1 MKQKLT
7 KKFWVAL
14 VIFSL
19 MGQVAWVVE
28 NMYFNV
34 FIYKIFHADA
44 TQISLMVGASAVM
57 ATATTLIMGALS
69 DKVGKRKIFICGGYI
84 LWGLS
89 ILAFSLLR
97 MDVLTGITQDVVA
110 AASLG
115 INLTILMDCV
125 MTFFGSTA
133 NDACFNAWLVESGDD
148 SNRGMIEGVNAMMPL
163 VSILVV
169 FGGFMAF
176 DLNQD
181 SSWTLIFLII
191 GFAVIAIGLSGFF
204 LIHETTVKCPEN
216 SSFWGNLFYSFR
228 PSVMKSNL
236 LLYVVVGAFS
246 VFCISINTFMPYLI
260 IYYEQTLQMT
270 GYVLIMAPA
279 IIIAAV
285 VTAVFGSLYDQL
297 GFRRCVYITLGI
309 LMAGYVLL
317 FFFTGTALV
326 FVGSLLMMSGYLAGM
341 AVFGAKIKGLI
352 PEEKAGLFQ
361 GLRIFGQVFIP
372 GIAGP
377 AIGAW
382 VLRDAQTIVNGDGTT
397 SFLPNRNIFAAAFVV
412 GFALFFCLKG
422 IFKMV
427 RMGHRDLPTELGD
440 GIEKNVPF
448 SQYPRPQ
455 LRRNSYYTLNG
466 KWEEGIMVPFPPQ
479 SMLSGLDKKQ
489 ARKMGKAHVTYTRKF
504 ILPADFAAAEDF
516 SGGKKRLLLHFG
528 AVDQICKVYVND
540 SLVGENEGGY
550 LPFEF
555 DITDAYVDGE
565 NLLKVEVTDKLD
577 LNYPYGK
584 QCKARGEMWYTPING
599 IWQSVWLE
607 AVPQTYIE
615 KIKITPDLTGIDLE
629 IKIKGNKAGFEKIKA
644 QISIPHEGGLLSKE
658 VEVAPAASDKESKAQ
673 VAATATCRIDL
684 AAEGVEPK
692 LWCPENPYLY
702 DMQITVG
709 EDKADTYF
717 GLRTVSIGKVGEQNR
732 ILLNNKPVFLHAV
745 LDQGYYSDGI
755 YLPASEKG
763 YEFDIKA
770 MQELGLNT
778 LRKHIK
784 IEPDVF
790 YYLCDKLG
798 MLVMQDLVNSGRY
811 SFTRDTALPTV
822 GAPAYVTNLR
832 IVPKKQKEIFVK
844 QMEDTIDHLY
854 NHPCIVYYTIFNE
867 GWGQFEAD
875 SMYERFIA
883 VDHTRIVDTTSGWFK
898 AKKSDVESSHVYF
911 RNEVFE
917 PSERPHVLSEF
928 GGHSLIMEEHCFSL
942 YNQHGY
948 GFAQDVE
955 EVTDRLVDSY
965 EQMVL
970 PSIKNSLCGSVYTQ
984 LSDVEDEVN
993 GLYTYDR
1000 KKCKVN
1006 KQRVKELSKKI
1017 YETFASATEY

>member
-44 TQISLMVGASAVM
+44 AQISLMVGASAVM
-57 ATATTLIMGALS
+57 ATITTLIMGSLS
-69 DKVGKRKIFICGGYI
+69 DKVGKRKVFICGGYI

-97 MDVLTGITQDVVA
+97 MDVLTGITQDAVA

-148 SNRGMIEGVNAMMPL
+148 SNRGMIEGINAMMPL

-176 DLNQD
+176 DLNKE
-181 SSWTLIFLII
+181 SSWTWIFLII
-191 GFAVIAIGLSGFF
+191 GFAVIAIGVSGFF
-204 LIHETTVKCPEN
+204 LIHETTVKSVEN
-216 SSFWGNLFYSFR
+216 KSFWGNLLYSFR

-236 LLYVVVGAFS
+236 FLYVVVGAFS
-246 VFCISINTFMPYLI
+246 IFNISISTFMPYLI
-260 IYYEQTLQMT
+260 IYYEQSLQMAN
-270 GYVLIMAPA
+270 YVLIMAPA
-279 IIIAAV
+279 IILAAI
-285 VTAVFGSLYDQL
+285 VTAIFGSLYDQL

-309 LMAGYVLL
+309 LMAGYAVL
-317 FFFTGTALV
+317 FCCTSTAWV
-326 FVGSLLMMSGYLAGM
+326 FIGSLLMMSGYLAGM
-341 AVFGAKIKGLI
+341 AVFGAKIKGLT
-352 PEEKAGLFQ
+352 PESKAGMFQ

-372 GIAGP
+372 GIVGP
-377 AIGAW
+377 AIGAF
-382 VLRDAQTIVNGDGTT
+382 VLRDAQVIVNGDGTT
-397 SFLPNRNIFAAAFVV
+397 SFLPNRNIFAAAFAV
-412 GFALFFCLKG
+412 GVLLFVALKL

-427 RMGHRDLPTELGD
+427 REGHRELPTNLGD
-440 GIEKNVPF
+440 GAKGDIPF
-448 SQYPRPQ
+448 AEYPRPQ
-455 LRRNSYYTLNG
+455 LRRDSFFNLNG
-466 KWEEGIMVPFPPQ
+466 QWEEGIMVPFPPQ
-479 SMLSGLDKKQ
+479 SSLSGLGKKQ
-489 ARKMGKAHVTYTRKF
+489 AKKMSKAHTTYTRKF
-504 ILPADFAAAEDF
+504 TLPEGFVKD
-516 SGGKKRLLLHFG
+516 RLLLHFG
-528 AVDQICKVYVND
+528 AVDQIAKVYLNHQ
-540 SLVGENEGGY
+540 LVGENEGGY
-550 LPFEF
+550 LPFTL
-555 DITDAYVDGE
+555 DITEAYKEGE
-565 NLLKVEVTDKLD
+565 NLLRVEVTDKLD
-577 LNYPYGK
+577 KVYPYGK
-584 QCKARGEMWYTPING
+584 QCKARGEMWYTPISG

-607 AVPQTYIE
+607 SVPETYI
-615 KIKITPDLTGIDLE
+615 KQIKIVPDLTGIDLE
-629 IKIKGNKAGFEKIKA
+629 IKIKGDKAKQDEQKV
-644 QISIPHEGGLLSKE
+644 QIAIPCEEREICKVVNLLADGTCAVGK
-658 VEVAPAASDKESKAQ
+658 
-673 VAATATCRIDL
+673 CRIDL
-684 AAEGVEPK
+684 KEEGVEPI
-692 LWCPENPYLY
+692 LWSPENPHLY
-702 DMQITVG
+702 DLKVTVG
-709 EDKADTYF
+709 EDEVESYF
-717 GLRTVSIGKVGEQNR
+717 GLRTITIGKAGANNR
-732 ILLNNKPVFLHAV
+732 LLLNGKPVFLHAV

-770 MQELGLNT
+770 MQELGFNT

-784 IEPDVF
+784 IEPECF

-811 SFTRDTALPTV
+811 SFTRDTAMPTV
-822 GAPAYVTNLR
+822 GAPNSVTNLR
-832 IVPKKQKEIFVK
+832 IISKKHKEVFLA
-844 QMEDTIDHLY
+844 QMEGTIDHLY

-875 SMYERFIA
+875 AMYERF
-883 VDHTRIVDTTSGWFK
+883 VKLDHTRIVDTTSGWFK
-898 AKKSDVESSHVYF
+898 GQKSDVESSHVYF

-917 PSERPHVLSEF
+917 ASERPHVLSEF
-928 GGHSLIMEEHCFSL
+928 GGHSLVMEEHCFSL

-948 GFAQDVE
+948 SFAKDIE
-955 EVTDRLVDSY
+955 EVTDSLVDSY
-965 EQMVL
+965 EQMVI
-970 PSIKNSLCGSVYTQ
+970 PSIKGSLCGSVYTQ

-1006 KQRVKELSKKI
+1006 KQRVQELSKKI
-1017 YETFASATEY
+1017 YETYERETK

>member
-44 TQISLMVGASAVM
+44 AHISLMVGASAVM
-57 ATATTLIMGALS
+57 ATITTLIMGALS
-69 DKVGKRKIFICGGYI
+69 DKVGKRKVFISGGYI

-89 ILAFSLLR
+89 ILSFSLLR
-97 MDVLTGITQDVVA
+97 MDVLTGITQDAVA

-148 SNRGMIEGVNAMMPL
+148 SNRGTIEGINAMMPL

-176 DLNQD
+176 DLNKE
-181 SSWTLIFLII
+181 SSWTWIFLII
-191 GFAVIAIGLSGFF
+191 GFAVIAIGILGFF
-204 LIHETTVKCPEN
+204 LIHETTVKAQDN
-216 SSFWGNLFYSFR
+216 KSFWNNLLYSFR

-246 VFCISINTFMPYLI
+246 IFNISISTFMPYLI
-260 IYYEQTLQMT
+260 IYYEQSLQMAN
-270 GYVLIMAPA
+270 YVLIMAPA
-279 IIIAAV
+279 IILAAI
-285 VTAVFGSLYDQL
+285 VTVVFGKLYDQL
-297 GFRRCVYITLGI
+297 GFRRCAYITLGI
-309 LMAGYVLL
+309 LMAGYVML

-341 AVFGAKIKGLI
+341 AVFGAKIKGLT

-372 GIAGP
+372 GIVGP
-377 AIGAW
+377 AIGAF
-382 VLRDAQTIVNGDGTT
+382 VLRDAQVIVNGDGTT

-412 GFALFFCLKG
+412 AVLLFVALKF
-422 IFKMV
+422 IFRMV
-427 RMGHRDLPTELGD
+427 RNGHRDLPTDLGD
-440 GIEKNVPF
+440 GSEKELPF
-448 SQYPRPQ
+448 AEYPRPQ
-455 LRRNSYYTLNG
+455 LKRDSYMNLNG

-479 SMLSGLDKKQ
+479 SSLSGLDKKQ
-489 ARKMGKAHVTYTRKF
+489 AKKLGKTHAIYTRKF
-504 ILPADFAAAEDF
+504 VLPKDFVTSEDLT
-516 SGGKKRLLLHFG
+516 SEKKRLLLHFG
-528 AVDQICKVYVND
+528 AVDQIAKVYLNEQ
-540 SLVGENEGGY
+540 LVGENEGGY
-550 LPFEF
+550 LPFTL
-555 DITDAYVDGE
+555 DITDAYKEGE

-577 LNYPYGK
+577 KVYPYGK
-584 QCKARGEMWYTPING
+584 QCKARGEMWYTPISG
-599 IWQSVWLE
+599 IWQSVWME
-607 AVPQTYIE
+607 SVPETYVQGL
-615 KIKITPDLTGIDLE
+615 KITPDLTGIDLE
-629 IKIKGNKAGFEKIKA
+629 VKVRGSAETC
-644 QISIPHEGGLLSKE
+644 
-658 VEVAPAASDKESKAQ
+658 Q
-673 VAATATCRIDL
+673 VVIYCGDSEICKKVTLMADGTGAVGKCRIDL
-684 AAEGVEPK
+684 KEEGVEPI
-692 LWCPENPYLY
+692 LWSPENPHLY
-702 DMQITVG
+702 DLKVTVG
-709 EDKADTYF
+709 EDVIESYF
-717 GLRTVSIGKVGEQNR
+717 GLRQITIGKAGANNR
-732 ILLNNKPVFLHAV
+732 ILLNGKPIFLHAV

-770 MQELGLNT
+770 MQELGFNT

-784 IEPDVF
+784 IEPECF
-790 YYLCDKLG
+790 YYLCDKMG

-811 SFTRDTALPTV
+811 SFTRDTAMPTV
-822 GAPAYVTNLR
+822 GAPNTVTNLR
-832 IVPKKQKEIFVK
+832 IISKKHKEVFLA
-844 QMEDTIDHLY
+844 QMEGTIDHLY

-875 SMYERFIA
+875 EMYDRFVA
-883 VDHTRIVDTTSGWFK
+883 LDHTRIVDATSGWFRGQ
-898 AKKSDVESSHVYF
+898 KSDVESSHVYF
-911 RNEVFE
+911 RNEVFDT
-917 PSERPHVLSEF
+917 SERPHVLSEF
-928 GGHSLIMEEHCFSL
+928 GGHSLVMEEHCFSL

-948 GFAQDVE
+948 SFAKDIE

-965 EQMVL
+965 EQMVI
-970 PSIKNSLCGSVYTQ
+970 PSIKGSLCGSVYTQ

-1000 KKCKVN
+1000 KVCKIN
-1006 KQRVKELSKKI
+1006 KQRVQELSKKI
-1017 YETFASATEY
+1017 FETYANETN

>member
-44 TQISLMVGASAVM
+44 AQISLMVGASAVM
-57 ATATTLIMGALS
+57 ATLTTLIMGSLS

-191 GFAVIAIGLSGFF
+191 GFAVIAIGISGFF
-204 LIHETTVKCPEN
+204 LIQETTVKSPEN
-216 SSFWGNLFYSFR
+216 KSFWSNLLYSFR

-246 VFCISINTFMPYLI
+246 IFCISINVFMPYLI

-270 GYVLIMAPA
+270 NYVLIMAPA

-297 GFRRCVYITLGI
+297 GFRRCGYISLGI

-317 FFFTGTALV
+317 YFFTGTALV

-341 AVFGAKIKGLI
+341 AVFGAKIKALI

-372 GIAGP
+372 GIVGP

-382 VLRDAQTIVNGDGTT
+382 VLKDAQTIVNGDGTT

-412 GFALFFCLKG
+412 GVVLFIALRT

-427 RMGHRDLPTELGD
+427 RDGHRDLPTDLGD
-440 GIEKNVPF
+440 GTEKDMPF

-455 LRRNSYYTLNG
+455 LKRDSFFSLNG

-479 SMLSGLDKKQ
+479 SMLSALDKKQ
-489 ARKMGKAHVTYTRKF
+489 AKNMSKSHVTYTRKF
-504 ILPADFAAAEDF
+504 TLPTDFAASEDL
-516 SGGKKRLLLHFG
+516 SSGKKRLLLHFG

-540 SLVGENEGGY
+540 TLVGENEGGY

-555 DITDAYVDGE
+555 DITKTYQAGE
-565 NLLKVEVTDKLD
+565 NTLKVEVTDKLD
-577 LNYPYGK
+577 VIYPYGK
-584 QCKARGEMWYTPING
+584 QCKARGEMWYTPISG

-607 AVPQTYIE
+607 CVPETYIE
-615 KIKITPDLTGIDLE
+615 KIKITPDLTGVDLE
-629 IKIKGNKAGFEKIKA
+629 IMVKGDKTDFESLKA
-644 QISIPHEGGLLSKE
+644 QVIILHEGGQICKE
-658 VEVAPAASDKESKAQ
+658 VQIGASE
-673 VAATATCRIDL
+673 RIDL
-684 AAEGVEPK
+684 KEEGVEPK
-692 LWCPENPYLY
+692 LWSPESPYLY
-702 DMQITVG
+702 EMQISVG
-709 EDKADTYF
+709 TDKVESYF
-717 GLRTVSIGKVGEQNR
+717 GLRQVSVGKVGGHNR
-732 ILLNNKPVFLHAV
+732 ILLNGKPVFLHAV

-784 IEPDVF
+784 IEPECF

-822 GAPAYVTNLR
+822 GAPAKVTDLR
-832 IVPKKQKEIFVK
+832 IVSKKQKEVFK
-844 QMEDTIDHLY
+844 AQMEGTINHLY

-867 GWGQFEAD
+867 GWGQFDAD
-875 SMYERFIA
+875 EMYDRFTA
-883 VDHTRIVDTTSGWFK
+883 LDHTRIIDTTSGWFK
-898 AKKSDVESSHVYF
+898 TTKSDVESSHVYF

-917 PSERPHVLSEF
+917 ATERPYILSEF
-928 GGHSLIMEEHCFSL
+928 GGHSLIMQEHCFSL

-948 GFAQDVE
+948 SFAKDVD
-955 EVTDRLVDSY
+955 EVTDRLMDSY
-965 EQMVL
+965 ENMVL
-970 PSIKNSLCGSVYTQ
+970 PSIKNNLCGSVYTQ

-1000 KKCKVN
+1000 KHCKVD
-1006 KQRVKELSKKI
+1006 KARVQKLSRKI
-1017 YETFASATEY
+1017 YETFAEVAKD

>member
-1 MKQKLT
+1 MMKQKLT

-44 TQISLMVGASAVM
+44 AQISLMVGASAVM
-57 ATATTLIMGALS
+57 ATVTTLIMGALS

-148 SNRGMIEGVNAMMPL
+148 SNRGAIEGINAMMPL

-169 FGGFMAF
+169 FGSFLAF
-176 DLNQD
+176 DLNKD

-191 GFAVIAIGLSGFF
+191 GFAVIAIGISGFF
-204 LIHETTVKCPEN
+204 LIHETTVKSQAN
-216 SSFWGNLFYSFR
+216 KSFGGNLLYSFR
-228 PSVMKSNL
+228 PSVMKTNL

-246 VFCISINTFMPYLI
+246 IFCISINTFMPYLI
-260 IYYEQTLQMT
+260 IYYEQSLQMT
-270 GYVLIMAPA
+270 NYVVIFAPA
-279 IIIAAV
+279 IVIAAA
-285 VTAVFGSLYDQL
+285 VTALFGSLYDQL

-309 LMAGYVLL
+309 LMVGYVLL
-317 FFFTGTALV
+317 FFCTGTALV
-326 FVGSLLMMSGYLAGM
+326 FIGSLLMMSGYLAGM

-372 GIAGP
+372 GIVGP
-377 AIGAW
+377 AIGAF
-382 VLRDAQTIVNGDGTT
+382 VLRDAQTVVNGDGTT
-397 SFLPNRNIFAAAFVV
+397 SFLPNSNIFAAAFVV
-412 GFALFFCLKG
+412 GVVLFIALNL

-427 RMGHRDLPTELGD
+427 RGGHRNLPTDLGD
-440 GIEKNVPF
+440 GTEGTVPF

-455 LRRNSYYTLNG
+455 LRRDSFFSLNG
-466 KWEEGIMVPFPPQ
+466 EWEEGIMVPFPPQ
-479 SMLSGLDKKQ
+479 SLLSGLDKKQ
-489 ARKMGKAHVTYTRKF
+489 AKKMGKAHVTYTRKF
-504 ILPADFAAAEDF
+504 TLPEGFVK
-516 SGGKKRLLLHFG
+516 GQGKDRLLLHFG

-540 SLVGENEGGY
+540 TLVGENEGGY
-550 LPFEF
+550 LPFEL
-555 DITDAYVDGE
+555 DITEAYVGGE
-565 NLLKVEVTDKLD
+565 NTLRVEVTDKLD
-577 LNYPYGK
+577 LVYPYGK
-584 QCKARGEMWYTPING
+584 QCRARGEMWYTPING

-607 AVPQTYIE
+607 AVPPTYIE
-615 KIKITPDLTGIDLE
+615 KIKITPDLTGIDIE
-629 IKIKGNKAGFEKIKA
+629 IKTKGDKTDFEDAKA
-644 QISIPHEGGLLSKE
+644 QVIITYEGGQLCKE
-658 VEVAPAASDKESKAQ
+658 VEINVS
-673 VAATATCRIDL
+673 CRIDL
-684 AAEGVEPK
+684 AAEGIRPV

-702 DMQITVG
+702 DVQIAVG
-709 EDKADTYF
+709 EDKVESYF
-717 GLRTVSIGKVGEQNR
+717 GLRTITIGKVGEHNR
-732 ILLNNKPVFLHAV
+732 ILLNGKPVFLHAV

-763 YEFDIKA
+763 YEFDIRA

-784 IEPDVF
+784 IEPDYF

-811 SFTRDTALPTV
+811 SFTRDTALPTIGMADKV
-822 GAPAYVTNLR
+822 PEFR
-832 IVPKKQKEIFVK
+832 IVSKKRREVFLQ
-844 QMEDTIDHLY
+844 QMERTIDQLY
-854 NHPCIVYYTIFNE
+854 NHPSVVYYTIFNE

-875 SMYERFIA
+875 SMYEHF
-883 VDHTRIVDTTSGWFK
+883 VTLDHTRIVDTNSGWFRTK
-898 AKKSDVESSHVYF
+898 QSDVESSHVYF

-917 PSERPHVLSEF
+917 TTERPHVLSEF

-955 EVTDRLVDSY
+955 EVTDRLIDSY

-970 PSIKNSLCGSVYTQ
+970 PSIKNNLCGSVYTQ

-1000 KKCKVN
+1000 KRCKVN
-1006 KQRVKELSKKI
+1006 KARVQELSKKI
-1017 YETFASATEY
+1017 YETFESATM